1 MDFIK
6 KNWEKV
12 LLGVVLVGLAVA
24 VAFLPLKIASEKQNL
39 EDVRNK
45 ILNPAI
51 KPLSPVDLS
60 APETVLKRSASPLV
74 LDFSTE
80 HRLFNP
86 VLWQKSAEGKP
97 LKIQSGNE
105 VGPKALVLVKTT
117 PLYTKIS
124 LDGVTTNETGA
135 RYNIGVERQ
144 AAEKVKDRGKRPYF
158 VSVDSPKSDLF
169 KLVNV
174 KGPAE
179 NPTELTL
186 ELTESLEKITISKSS
201 PFSRTDGYLADI
213 KYPPENYSKVG
224 QRTGNQ
230 LTFGG
235 AAYNIVAISE
245 TEVVVSAGS
254 GKKTTV
260 RLVDAIR

>member
-12 LLGVVLVGLAVA
+12 LLGVVLIGLAVA

-39 EDVRNK
+39 QEVREK
-45 ILNPAI
+45 ILNPKI
-51 KPLSPVDLS
+51 TPLPPVDLTG
-60 APETVLKRSASPLV
+60 PEALLKRSANPLV
-74 LDFSTE
+74 LDFSTG

-86 VLWQKSAEGKP
+86 VLWQKSADGKP
-97 LKIQSGNE
+97 LKVQTGNE
-105 VGPKALVLVKTT
+105 VGPKALVATKIT
-117 PLYTKIS
+117 PLYTTIQ
-124 LDGVTTNETGA
+124 LDNVTTNETGA

-144 AAEKVKDRGKRPYF
+144 AAEKPKDRAKRPYF
-158 VSVDSPKSDLF
+158 VSLDSPKSELF
-169 KLVNV
+169 KLVDV

-186 ELTESLEKITISKSS
+186 ELTESGEKITISKAN
-201 PFSRTDGYLADI
+201 PYKHTDGYLADL
-213 KYPPENYSKVG
+213 KYPPENWTKAA
-224 QRTGNQ
+224 QRTGNK

-235 AAYNIVAISE
+235 AEYNIVAISE

-254 GKKTTV
+254 GKKTTA
-260 RLVDAIR
+260 RLVDSSR